1 MTKKKMYAMISLIAL
16 TLLVGIA
23 GCNNREKTAPK
34 SDSPV
39 VITLWHSY
47 NAVAKIQFDKLI
59 QEFNDTVGLE
69 KDIIVDAKG
78 YGSSDELEEVLYAS
92 ANRMI
97 GSEPLPDIF
106 ASYPDSAYRLDKLAP
121 LVPLERYFTAEEFQK
136 YQPEFLEEG
145 VWDEEGHHKMLPVAK
160 STELLYLNKTD
171 WERFS
176 EETGVSKAQLGSW
189 EGLAEVAELYYGW
202 SGGKPF
208 LGMNYYN
215 DFSVM
220 AAAQLG
226 ETIYGDSGRFE
237 FSREAARKAW
247 EAYYVPHVMGWYE
260 SREYN
265 QDGVKSGKLMAY
277 IGSSAG
283 AGFFPGEI
291 IENEEKSYPI
301 ECECFPYPTFDGGT
315 GYMTQR
321 GADMGVFA
329 SDGIREEAACE
340 FLKWFTAPE
349 QNIRFAVATGYLPVE
364 EKALE
369 SVPELLNHVDRTN
382 NAEAIGSSIRVF
394 LDARKQR
401 PFYIKK
407 AFEGSY
413 DKNKFFA
420 ESLENKTVEAQDIMK
435 RRLGNGEIKED
446 VQSDLLSEDCF
457 SRWYDSLIK
466 EMAGITDGEK
476 D

>member
-1 MTKKKMYAMISLIAL
+1 MYAVIPLIAL
-16 TLLVGIA
+16 MLLGGTA
-23 GCNNREKTAPK
+23 GCGNREKAVQK

-47 NAVAKIQFDKLI
+47 NAVAKMQFDKLI
-59 QEFNDTVGLE
+59 QEFNDTVGME
-69 KDIIVDAKG
+69 KNIIVDAKG

-92 ANRMI
+92 ANRII

-106 ASYPDSAYRLDKLAP
+106 ASYPDSACRLDQIAP
-121 LVPLERYFTAEEFQK
+121 LVPLEQYFTAKELKE

-145 VWDEEGHHKMLPVAK
+145 VWDEEGNHKMIPVAK
-160 STELLYLNKTD
+160 STELLYLNKTGWD
-171 WERFS
+171 RFS
-176 EETGVSKAQLGSW
+176 EETGASKEQLGTW

-226 ETIYGDSGRFE
+226 ETIYSDSGEFV
-237 FSREAARKAW
+237 FSRETARRAW

-283 AGFFPGEI
+283 AGFFPGEV
-291 IENEEKSYPI
+291 IEDEEKSYPI
-301 ECECFPYPTFDGGT
+301 ECECFPYPTFDGGA

-329 SDGIREEAACE
+329 SDGAREKAACE

-349 QNIRFAVATGYLPVE
+349 QNIRFAIATGYLPVE

-382 NAEAIGSSIRVF
+382 NADAIGSSIRVF
-394 LDARKQR
+394 QDARRQR
-401 PFYIKK
+401 PFYIKR
-407 AFEGSY
+407 AFKGSY
-413 DKNKFFA
+413 DKNKYFA
-420 ESLENKTVEAQDIMK
+420 EAFENKTVEALEIMK
-435 RRLGNGEIKED
+435 RRLRNGETKKE
-446 VQSDLLSEDCF
+446 VQSDLQSDDF
-457 SRWYDSLIK
+457 FNRWYDSLVK
-466 EMAGITDGEK
+466 EMAGIVDGEK